1 MLYLIG
7 WTLFF
12 VTFKVYLGF
21 KVIGRENVP
30 KKGAFIFA
38 ANHTSYL
45 DPPLVG
51 TSVYRG
57 LYYMARSNLFKRPCF
72 GRIMRGIHA
81 FPVKR
86 SKGDLFAIRE
96 SLRIL
101 KEGKPLVIFP
111 EGTRAKDENLRPAMP
126 GVGFLVSKSEAPVV
140 PAYVWG
146 SFAALPKGMKT
157 LKRHP
162 VKVYIGK
169 PVNFNVEQYGGRNK
183 ETYQRISEEIMR
195 RIQALKDQALLEEK

>member
-7 WTLFF
+7 WALFF
-12 VTFKVYLGF
+12 VTFKLYLGF
-21 KVIGRENVP
+21 EVIGRENVP
-30 KKGAFIFA
+30 KKGAFIFV

-45 DPPLVG
+45 DPLLVG
-51 TSVYRG
+51 TSVCRG

-86 SKGDLFAIRE
+86 SKGDLGAIRE

-111 EGTRAKDENLRPAMP
+111 EGTRAKDENLRKAMP
-126 GVGFLVSKSEAPVV
+126 GVGFMVSKSEVPVV

-146 SFAALPKGMKT
+146 SFAALPRGIKT
-157 LKRHP
+157 LTRHP

-169 PVNFNVEQYGGRNK
+169 PVNFNIAEYGGRNK

-195 RIQALKDQALLEEK
+195 RIQALKDQAQQEK

>member
-169 PVNFNVEQYGGRNK
+169 PINFNVEQYGGSNK